1 MPAMNFHY
9 YPAGNTFPVEI
20 QKGFKLLVGNQNSV
34 RQSSPSLALHS
45 VSLHLIIQ
53 FFLELQSRHTL
64 TRRPFFFFNLETEK
78 NNEAKTKRETKESA

>member
-1 MPAMNFHY
+1 MLGMNFHY

-20 QKGFKLLVGNQNSV
+20 QKWFKLLVGNQTSV

-53 FFLELQSRHTL
+53 FFLELQSRLAL
-64 TRRPFFFFNLETEK
+64 TRRPFFFFNLKTEIS
-78 NNEAKTKRETKESA
+78 NEAKTKRETKESA